1 MIDEN
6 AVLKNLTHA
15 LENIWLTQ
23 SKYTVHKEVAISQVF
38 QGNTGYEGLF
48 YKSYEIDHEKQR
60 IRITNNNTQEV
71 EEIPFD
77 LL

>member
-1 MIDEN
+1 MITEN

-15 LENIWLTQ
+15 LENIRLTQ
-23 SKYTVHKEVAISQVF
+23 SKYAAHKEVAISQVF
-38 QGNTGYEGLF
+38 QGNTRYEGLF
-48 YKSYEIDHEKQR
+48 YKSYEIDREK
-60 IRITNNNTQEV
+60 IRITNYNTQEI